1 MNSCRRLRA
10 SGGARSVSHF
20 SKASGFSSK
29 RRATSS
35 TSCCVATDLPAHL
48 AGADGER
55 LLLVP
60 TPALALAL
68 ALTLALALA
77 LALAPAAAAGELASL
92 SENTVGLASAGVGVW
107 AAAC

>member
-1 MNSCRRLRA
+1 MNSRRRLRA

-48 AGADGER
+48 AGAEGER

-60 TPALALAL
+60 TPAPALAL
-68 ALTLALALA
+68 ALTLA